1 MKETI
6 VADSTCLIG
15 LEKISHLYIL
25 QKLYENV
32 IIPPEVAKESG
43 ILKDRIRVEQPH
55 NQLLVYSLKLIM
67 DSGEAEA
74 IALACM
80 KGKRIILDDKQA
92 RNIAKRMKLNV
103 IGTIGI
109 LIQAKN
115 SGIIQ
120 AVKPSI
126 EELERNNFYI
136 GEHLK
141 NEALKIVK
149 E

>member
-1 MKETI
+1 LKETI

-15 LEKISHLYIL
+15 LERISHLHIL

-32 IIPPEVAKESG
+32 IIPPEVEKESG
-43 ILKDRIRVEQPH
+43 ILKDWIKVEPPL
-55 NQLLVYSLKLIM
+55 NPLLLFSLKLIL

-80 KGKRIILDDKQA
+80 KRNRIILDDKQA
-92 RNIAKRMKLNV
+92 RNIARRMKLNV

-109 LIQAKN
+109 LVQAKN
-115 SGIIQ
+115 SGIIK
-120 AVKPSI
+120 AVKPLI

-141 NEALKIVK
+141 NEALKIA
-149 E
+149 EE

>member
-1 MKETI
+1 MKGTI

-15 LEKISHLYIL
+15 LERINHLHIL
-25 QKLYENV
+25 QKLYGTV
-32 IIPPEVAKESG
+32 TIPPEVEKESG
-43 ILKDRIRVEQPH
+43 ILKDWIKVEQPH
-55 NQLLVYSLKLIM
+55 NLLLVFSLKLIL

-80 KGKRIILDDKQA
+80 KGNRIILDDKQA

-109 LIQAKN
+109 LVNAKN
-115 SGIIQ
+115 SGIIK
-120 AVKPSI
+120 AVKPLI

-141 NEALKIVK
+141 NEALEIAG